1 MLEVNSRI
9 KSQLTTLKNQ
19 TCRYSK
25 MKKILFLALLAL
37 APNAFAELAPVLQC
51 LPSDVDYIFNKPVL
65 ITGTVKN
72 SAKQVV
78 PDVTVSFYL
87 PTGEFVKNATTDQT
101 GKYAVTLPPNP
112 YIASAFNPSGAGV
125 WNGNVPRDAASRL
138 VLKAKSTANFTLDDL
153 KPVVNDVQTTTL
165 ETSKGLLTGY
175 IITGANFGSVK
186 GYVDVAGY
194 LSNSTSYIVSWSDTQ
209 INLIKSSTMPLSGC
223 FKVFSKYSGY
233 SDCFNFAYQ
242 PPS

>member
-1 MLEVNSRI
+1 
-9 KSQLTTLKNQ
+9 
-19 TCRYSK
+19 

-87 PTGEFVKNATTDQT
+87 PSGEFVKTATTDQT

-138 VLKAKSTANFTLDDL
+138 LIKDKSSVNFVLNDIKPMINSISNVFVAGSKNTIVEGYQILGTGFGKSR
-153 KPVVNDVQTTTL
+153 
-165 ETSKGLLTGY
+165 
-175 IITGANFGSVK
+175 

-194 LSNSTSYIVSWSDTQ
+194 LTNLSTYIKFWSDTQ
-209 INLIKSSTMPLSGC
+209 IEVVKGSNMPLSGC

-242 PPS
+242 SPS